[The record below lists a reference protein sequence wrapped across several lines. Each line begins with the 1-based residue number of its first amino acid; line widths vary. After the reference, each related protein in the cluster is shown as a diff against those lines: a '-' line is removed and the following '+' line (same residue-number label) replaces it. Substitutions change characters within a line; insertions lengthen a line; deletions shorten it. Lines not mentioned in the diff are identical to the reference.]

1 MGFFSPEAT
10 SSGRSEF
17 SGQPSLLRTEDLKM
31 RSISVL
37 ALVAALPVLALPSQ
51 VLAAETVDAANE
63 VDQVV
68 VTAGRAADKL
78 SEVPVS
84 MTVITAET
92 LRQRQAVVV
101 SDLLSRTPG
110 VTVTRNGG
118 VGGSTQVRI
127 RGAETDQTAV
137 LIDGVKLNDPS
148 TTGGGYN
155 FATLLAGDVD
165 RIEVLRG
172 PQSTLWG
179 SQAIG
184 GVVSMITK
192 TPDGPLSGDAV
203 VEGGSRA
210 TAYARVGVGAG
221 GAWGGW
227 RLAAGSYTTA
237 GVSNFDEAMGGK
249 EKDGY
254 HNTAVSGRVD
264 LNVTDW
270 ASLDARLS
278 YAAGR
283 NEFDGFPAPAFA
295 FADTAEYGKTKELVS
310 YLGAR
315 LSNFD
320 GALNSRIG
328 YSYTQTDR
336 DNYNP
341 DQAVTTKTFD
351 ARGTDNSLEYQGT
364 WTINPVWRAVFG
376 AETERSWFRTAAP
389 SDFDPSPTPG
399 RHAASMDSVYGQLR
413 AKLVEGLTLTGG
425 VRHDDHDTFGG
436 ATTFQAGAAWSPNAG
451 TTVFRANYGEGF
463 KAPSLY
469 QLYSDYGT
477 VTLAKYGVPELKP
490 EEAKSWDLGVEH
502 AVLDGRLR
510 GSIIYFDRDTT
521 NQIDFLSS
529 NAVPSGGYYANTAKA
544 RTKGVELEGSFEVNS
559 ALTLSG
565 NYTSMDPVNRSPG
578 ANYGKDLTRRAGET
592 ASADAELNLQN
603 GLTAG
608 LTMQY
613 VGYSFDNAANTRRLK
628 SYVLTDVRIAYPIND
643 TFELYGRVENLFDQ
657 QYETLYRYG
666 TLGRGAFAGVRA
678 RF

>member
-1 MGFFSPEAT
+1 
-10 SSGRSEF
+10 
-17 SGQPSLLRTEDLKM
+17 M
-31 RSISVL
+31 RPISIL
-37 ALVAALPVLALPSQ
+37 ALVAALPALALPALALPTQ
-51 VLAAETVDAANE
+51 VLAAEPLDEANA

-84 MTVITAET
+84 MTVITAQT
-92 LRQRQAVVV
+92 LRQRQVVVV

-127 RGAETDQTAV
+127 RGAESDQTAV

-148 TTGGGYN
+148 ATGGGYN

-192 TPDGPLSGDAV
+192 TPDGPLSGDAT

-237 GVSNFDEAMGGK
+237 GVSNFDQALGGK

-254 HNTAVSGRVD
+254 HNAAVSGRLD

-270 ASLDARLS
+270 ASFDARLS
-278 YAAGR
+278 YARGR

-295 FADTAEYGKTKELVS
+295 FADTAEYGRTQELVS

-336 DNYNP
+336 DNYDPN
-341 DQAVTTKTFD
+341 QAVTTKTFD
-351 ARGTDNSLEYQGT
+351 AKGTDNSLEYQGT
-364 WTINPVWRAVFG
+364 WTISPAWRAVFG
-376 AETERSWFRTAAP
+376 AETERTWFRTAAP
-389 SDFDPSPTPG
+389 SSFDPSPTSD
-399 RHAASMDSVYGQLR
+399 RHATGMDSVYGQLR
-413 AKLVEGLTLTGG
+413 AKPVEGLTLTGG
-425 VRHDDHDTFGG
+425 VRHDDHDTFGS
-436 ATTFQAGAAWSPNAG
+436 ATTYQAGATWSPDGG

-469 QLYSDYGT
+469 QLYSPYGSET
-477 VTLAKYGVPELKP
+477 LRYKYSDIVTALKP

-510 GSIIYFDRDTT
+510 GSITYFDRDTT

-529 NAVPSGGYYANTAKA
+529 IAVPSFGFYANIAKA
-544 RTKGVELEGSFEVNS
+544 RTKGVELEGAYEVNS
-559 ALTLSG
+559 VLTVSG

-578 ANYGKDLTRRAGET
+578 SNYGKDLVRRAGET
-592 ASADAELNLQN
+592 ASADAELTLPN
-603 GLTAG
+603 GLTG
-608 LTMQY
+608 GVTMQY
-613 VGYSFDNAANTRRLK
+613 VGHSFDNASNTRRLK

-657 QYETLYRYG
+657 HYETLYRYG

>member
-1 MGFFSPEAT
+1 
-10 SSGRSEF
+10 
-17 SGQPSLLRTEDLKM
+17 M

-37 ALVAALPVLALPSQ
+37 ALVAALPALTSPSL
-51 VLAAETVDAANE
+51 VLAAETADAANA

-68 VTAGRAADKL
+68 VTAGRADDKL

-84 MTVITAET
+84 MTIIDAGA
-92 LRQRQAVVV
+92 LRRQQAVVV

-148 TTGGGYN
+148 ATGGGYN
-155 FATLLAGDVD
+155 FATLLAGDVG

-184 GVVSMITK
+184 GVVNMITV
-192 TPDGPLSGDAV
+192 TPDGPLSGDAT

-221 GAWGGW
+221 GDWGGW

-237 GVSNFDEAMGGK
+237 GVSNFDQAMGGK

-254 HNTAVSGRVD
+254 HNTSVSGRLD
-264 LNVTDW
+264 LNVTDGT
-270 ASLDARLS
+270 SLDARLS
-278 YAAGR
+278 YASGR
-283 NEFDGFPAPAFA
+283 NEFDGFPAPLFA

-320 GALNSRIG
+320 GALKSRVG
-328 YSYTQTDR
+328 YAYTRTDR
-336 DNYNP
+336 DNDDP
-341 DQAVTTKTFD
+341 SQTPAKTFD
-351 ARGTDNSLEYQGT
+351 ARGTDNSLQYQGT
-364 WTINPVWRAVFG
+364 WTINPIWRAVFG

-389 SDFDPSPTPG
+389 SSFDPNPTPG
-399 RHAASMDSVYGQLR
+399 RHATGMDSVYGQVQ
-413 AKLVEGLTLTGG
+413 AKPIEGLTLTGG

-436 ATTFQAGAAWSPNAG
+436 ATTYQAGAVWTPNAG
-451 TTVFRANYGEGF
+451 ATVIRANYGEGF

-469 QLYSDYGT
+469 QLYSDYGNT
-477 VTLAKYGVPELKP
+477 GLKP
-490 EEAKSWDLGVEH
+490 EEAKSWDVSVEH
-502 AVLDGRLR
+502 SLLEGRLR
-510 GSIIYFDRDTT
+510 GSITYFNRDTT
-521 NQIDFLSS
+521 NQIDFLS
-529 NAVPSGGYYANTAKA
+529 NNTPPNFGGYANTAKTQA
-544 RTKGVELEGSFEVNS
+544 DGVEVEGSLAVS
-559 ALTLSG
+559 SLLTLSA
-565 NYTSMDPVNRSPG
+565 NYTNMDAINKSAG
-578 ANYGKDLTRRAGET
+578 ANHGKDLARRAGET
-592 ASADAELNLQN
+592 ASADAELTLPC
-603 GLTAG
+603 GLTG
-608 LTMQY
+608 GVTMQY
-613 VGYSFDNAANTRRLK
+613 VGHSFDNAANTRRLK

-657 QYETLYRYG
+657 QYETIYRYG
-666 TLGRGAFAGVRA
+666 ALGRGAFAGVRA

>member
-1 MGFFSPEAT
+1 
-10 SSGRSEF
+10 
-17 SGQPSLLRTEDLKM
+17 M

-37 ALVAALPVLALPSQ
+37 ALVAALPALGLPSLA
-51 VLAAETVDAANE
+51 LAAETADDANA

-68 VTAGRAADKL
+68 VTAGRASDKL
-78 SEVPVS
+78 SETPVS
-84 MTVITAET
+84 TTVITAET

-148 TTGGGYN
+148 STGGGYN

-192 TPDGPLSGDAV
+192 TPDGPLSGDAT

-221 GAWGGW
+221 GDWGGW

-254 HNTAVSGRVD
+254 HNTAVSGRLD
-264 LNVTDW
+264 LKVAEW
-270 ASLDARLS
+270 ATLDARLS

-310 YLGAR
+310 YLGTR
-315 LSNFD
+315 LSSFD
-320 GALNSRIG
+320 GALESRIG
-328 YSYTQTDR
+328 YAYTQTDR

-351 ARGTDNSLEYQGT
+351 ARGTDSSLEYQGT

-376 AETERSWFRTAAP
+376 AETERTWFRTAAP
-389 SDFDPSPTPG
+389 SDFDPNPTAD
-399 RHAASMDSVYGQLR
+399 RHATGMDSVYGQLQ
-413 AKLVEGLTLTGG
+413 AKPGAGLTLTGG
-425 VRHDDHDTFGG
+425 VRYDDHDTFGS
-436 ATTFQAGAAWSPNAG
+436 ATTFQAGATWTPNGGA
-451 TTVFRANYGEGF
+451 TIFRANYGEGF

-469 QLYSDYGT
+469 QLYSDYGNT
-477 VTLAKYGVPELKP
+477 DLKP
-490 EEAKSWDLGVEH
+490 EEAKSWDIGVEH
-502 AVLDGRLR
+502 SVLDGRLR
-510 GSIIYFDRDTT
+510 GSITYFDRDTT
-521 NQIDFLSS
+521 NQIDFLS
-529 NAVPSGGYYANTAKA
+529 NNTPPNFGGYANTAKTRA
-544 RTKGVELEGSFEVNS
+544 DGVEVEGSFEVNS
-559 ALTLSG
+559 LLTLSG
-565 NYTSMDPVNRSPG
+565 NYTNMDAVNKSAG
-578 ANYGKDLTRRAGET
+578 ANYGKDLVRRAGET
-592 ASADAELNLQN
+592 ASADAELSLPN
-603 GLTAG
+603 GLTG
-608 LTMQY
+608 GVTMQY
-613 VGYSFDNAANTRRLK
+613 VGHSFDNAANTRRLK
-628 SYVLTDVRIAYPIND
+628 SYVLTDVRVSYPIND
-643 TFELYGRVENLFDQ
+643 TFELYGRIENLFDQ

>member
-10 SSGRSEF
+10 SSGWSEF
-17 SGQPSLLRTEDLKM
+17 SDRPSLPRSKDLNM

-51 VLAAETVDAANE
+51 VLAADAVEASSE
-63 VDQVV
+63 VDQIV

-127 RGAETDQTAV
+127 RGAESDQTAV

-148 TTGGGYN
+148 STGGGYN

-210 TAYARVGVGAG
+210 TAYGRVGVGAG
-221 GAWGGW
+221 GTWGGW

-254 HNTAVSGRVD
+254 HNTAISGRLD

-270 ASLDARLS
+270 AALDARLS

-389 SDFDPSPTPG
+389 SDFDPNPTPG
-399 RHAASMDSVYGQLR
+399 RHAASMDSVYGQLQ

-436 ATTFQAGAAWSPNAG
+436 ATTYQAGAAWSLNGGA
-451 TTVFRANYGEGF
+451 TVLRANYGEGF

-469 QLYSDYGT
+469 QLYSDYGNT
-477 VTLAKYGVPELKP
+477 ALKP
-490 EEAKSWDLGVEH
+490 EEAKSWDIGVEH
-502 AVLDGRLR
+502 SVLDGRLR
-510 GSIIYFDRDTT
+510 GSIIYFSRDTK
-521 NQIDFLSS
+521 NQIDFLS
-529 NAVPSGGYYANTAKA
+529 NNTPPNFGGYANTAKTQA
-544 RTKGVELEGSFEVNS
+544 DGVEVEGSFEVS
-559 ALTLSG
+559 SLLTLSA
-565 NYTSMDPVNRSPG
+565 NYTNMDAINKSAG
-578 ANYGKDLTRRAGET
+578 ANYGKDLVRRAGET
-592 ASADAELNLQN
+592 ANADAELNLPN

-608 LTMQY
+608 VTMQY
-613 VGYSFDNAANTRRLK
+613 VGHSFDNAANTRRLK
-628 SYVLTDVRIAYPIND
+628 SYVLTDVRVSYPIND

>member
-1 MGFFSPEAT
+1 
-10 SSGRSEF
+10 
-17 SGQPSLLRTEDLKM
+17 M
-31 RSISVL
+31 RPISIL
-37 ALVAALPVLALPSQ
+37 ALVAALPALALPALVLPSQ
-51 VLAAETVDAANE
+51 VLAAEPLDETNA

-68 VTAGRAADKL
+68 VTAGRSTDKL

-84 MTVITAET
+84 MTVITAQT

-110 VTVTRNGG
+110 VSVTRNGG

-127 RGAETDQTAV
+127 RGAESDQTAV

-148 TTGGGYN
+148 ATGGGYN

-192 TPDGPLSGDAV
+192 TPDGPLSGDAT

-237 GVSNFDEAMGGK
+237 GVSNFDKAMGGQ

-254 HNTAVSGRVD
+254 RNAAVSGRLD

-270 ASLDARLS
+270 AALDARLS
-278 YAAGR
+278 YARGR
-283 NEFDGFPAPAFA
+283 NEYDSSLPAPPYALG
-295 FADTAEYGKTKELVS
+295 DTADYGKTRELVG
-310 YLGAR
+310 YVGTR

-320 GALNSRIG
+320 GALSSRIG
-328 YSYTQTDR
+328 YAYTQTDR
-336 DNYNP
+336 DNYDP
-341 DQAVTTKTFD
+341 TLSAPKTFD
-351 ARGTDNSLEYQGT
+351 SRGTDNSLEYQGT

-376 AETERSWFRTAAP
+376 AETERTWFRTASP
-389 SDFDPSPTPG
+389 SFNPDVD
-399 RHAASMDSVYGQLR
+399 RHATGMDSVYGQLQ
-413 AKLVEGLTLTGG
+413 AKPVEGLTLTGG

-436 ATTFQAGAAWSPNAG
+436 ATTYQAGATWSPNGGA
-451 TTVFRANYGEGF
+451 TVFRANYGEGF

-469 QLYSDYGT
+469 QLYSDYGNID
-477 VTLAKYGVPELKP
+477 LKP
-490 EEAKSWDLGVEH
+490 EAAKSWDLSVEH
-502 AVLDGRLR
+502 SLLDGRLR
-510 GSIIYFDRDTT
+510 GAITYFNRDTK
-521 NQIDFLSS
+521 NQIDFLS
-529 NAVPSGGYYANTAKA
+529 NNTPPNYGGYANTAKTQA
-544 RTKGVELEGSFEVNS
+544 DGVEVEGSFEVNTR
-559 ALTLSG
+559 LTLSA
-565 NYTSMDPVNRSPG
+565 NYTNMDAVNRSAGP
-578 ANYGKDLTRRAGET
+578 NYGKDLARRAGET
-592 ASADAELNLQN
+592 ASADAELSFAN
-603 GLTAG
+603 GLTG
-608 LTMQY
+608 GVTMQY
-613 VGYSFDNAANTRRLK
+613 VGHSFDNPSNTRRLK
-628 SYVLTDVRIAYPIND
+628 SYVLTDVRIAYPINE

-657 QYETLYRYG
+657 HYETLYGYG

>member
-1 MGFFSPEAT
+1 
-10 SSGRSEF
+10 
-17 SGQPSLLRTEDLKM
+17 LLRTEDLKM

-37 ALVAALPVLALPSQ
+37 ALVAALPALALPTFA
-51 VLAAETVDAANE
+51 VAADIDTPTE
-63 VDQVV
+63 VDQIVI
-68 VTAGRAADKL
+68 TAGRAADKL
-78 SEVPVS
+78 SETPVS
-84 MTVITAET
+84 TTVIDAET

-110 VTVTRNGG
+110 VSVTRNGG

-127 RGAETDQTAV
+127 RGAESDQTAV
-137 LIDGVKLNDPS
+137 LIDGVKLADPS
-148 TTGGGYN
+148 ATGGGYN
-155 FATLLAGDVD
+155 FATLLAGDIS

-184 GVVSMITK
+184 GVINLITE
-192 TPDGPLSGDAV
+192 TPTGPLAGKAV

-210 TAYARVGVGAG
+210 TAYAKLGVGAG
-221 GAWGGW
+221 GDWGGW

-237 GVSNFDEAMGGK
+237 GVSNFDEAMGGR

-254 HNTAVSGRVD
+254 HNASVSGR
-264 LNVTDW
+264 LNLNLTDW

-283 NEFDGFPAPAFA
+283 NEYDGFPAPLFA
-295 FADTAEYGKTKELVS
+295 FADDPEYGKTKELVS

-328 YSYTQTDR
+328 YAYTQTDR
-336 DNYNP
+336 DMYDP
-341 DQAVTTKTFD
+341 SSSVPKTFD

-376 AETERSWFRTAAP
+376 AETERSWFRSASP
-389 SDFDPSPTPG
+389 SFSPDVD
-399 RHAASMDSVYGQLR
+399 RHATGMDSVYGQLQ
-413 AKLVEGLTLTGG
+413 AKPIDGLTLTGG

-436 ATTFQAGAAWSPNAG
+436 ATTYQAGAAWSPNGGA
-451 TTVFRANYGEGF
+451 TVVRANYGEGF

-469 QLYSDYGT
+469 QLYSDYGNT
-477 VTLAKYGVPELKP
+477 DLKP

-502 AVLDGRLR
+502 SLLEGRLR
-510 GSIIYFDRDTT
+510 GSIIYFSRDTK
-521 NQIDFLSS
+521 NQIDFLS
-529 NAVPSGGYYANTAKA
+529 NNTPPNYGGYANTAK
-544 RTKGVELEGSFEVNS
+544 TKADGVEVEAGFKVSS
-559 ALTLSG
+559 ALTLSA
-565 NYTSMDPVNRSPG
+565 NYTNMDAVNRSAG
-578 ANYGKDLTRRAGET
+578 ANYGKDLARRAGET
-592 ASADAELNLQN
+592 ASADAEVTLPN
-603 GLTAG
+603 GLTG
-608 LTMQY
+608 GVTMQY
-613 VGYSFDNAANTRRLK
+613 VGHSFDNASNTRRLK
-628 SYVLTDVRIAYPIND
+628 SYVLTDVRIAYPVND
-643 TFELYGRVENLFDQ
+643 TFELYGRIENLFDQ

-678 RF
+678 KF

>member
-10 SSGRSEF
+10 SSGWSEF
-17 SGQPSLLRTEDLKM
+17 SDRPSLPRSKDLNM

-37 ALVAALPVLALPSQ
+37 ALVAALPVLTLPSQ
-51 VLAAETVDAANE
+51 VLAADAVEASSE
-63 VDQVV
+63 VDQIV

-127 RGAETDQTAV
+127 RGAESDQTAV

-148 TTGGGYN
+148 STGGGYN

-210 TAYARVGVGAG
+210 TAYGRVGVGAG
-221 GAWGGW
+221 GTWGGW

-254 HNTAVSGRVD
+254 HNTAISGRLD

-270 ASLDARLS
+270 AALDARLS

-389 SDFDPSPTPG
+389 SDFDPTPTPG
-399 RHAASMDSVYGQLR
+399 RHAASMDSVYGQLQ

-436 ATTFQAGAAWSPNAG
+436 ATTYQAGAAWSLNGGA
-451 TTVFRANYGEGF
+451 TVLRANYGEGF

-469 QLYSDYGT
+469 QLYSDYGNT
-477 VTLAKYGVPELKP
+477 SLKP
-490 EEAKSWDLGVEH
+490 EEAKSWDIGIEH
-502 AVLDGRLR
+502 SILDGRLR
-510 GSIIYFDRDTT
+510 GSIIYFSRDTK
-521 NQIDFLSS
+521 NQIDFLS
-529 NAVPSGGYYANTAKA
+529 NNTPPNFGGYANTAKTQA
-544 RTKGVELEGSFEVNS
+544 DGVEVEGSFEVS
-559 ALTLSG
+559 SLLTLSA
-565 NYTSMDPVNRSPG
+565 NYTSMDAVNKSAG
-578 ANYGKDLTRRAGET
+578 ANYGKDLVRRAGET
-592 ASADAELNLQN
+592 ANADAELNLPN

-608 LTMQY
+608 VTMQY
-613 VGYSFDNAANTRRLK
+613 VGHSFDNAANTRRLK
-628 SYVLTDVRIAYPIND
+628 SYVLTDVRVSYPIND

>member
-1 MGFFSPEAT
+1 
-10 SSGRSEF
+10 
-17 SGQPSLLRTEDLKM
+17 M
-31 RSISVL
+31 RSTSIL
-37 ALVAALPVLALPSQ
+37 ALVAALPALALPSQ
-51 VLAAETVDAANE
+51 VLAADAVDAPSE
-63 VDQVV
+63 VDQIV

-78 SEVPVS
+78 SETPVS
-84 MTVITAET
+84 MTVIDAET

-127 RGAETDQTAV
+127 RGAESDQTAV
-137 LIDGVKLNDPS
+137 LIDGVKLSDPS
-148 TTGGGYN
+148 ATGGGYN

-192 TPDGPLSGDAV
+192 TPDGPLAGDAT

-221 GAWGGW
+221 GDWGGW

-237 GVSNFDEAMGGK
+237 GVSNFDQALGGK

-254 HNTAVSGRVD
+254 RNTALSGRLD
-264 LNVTDW
+264 LKATDW

-278 YAAGR
+278 YAKGR
-283 NEFDGFPAPAFA
+283 NEFDGFPAPLFS

-336 DNYNP
+336 DNYDP
-341 DQAVTTKTFD
+341 SQAVTTKTFD
-351 ARGTDNSLEYQGT
+351 AKGTDNSLEYQGT

-376 AETERSWFRTAAP
+376 VSTERSWFRTAAP
-389 SDFDPSPTPG
+389 SSFDPTPTPD
-399 RHAASMDSVYGQLR
+399 RHATGMDSVYGQLQ
-413 AKLVEGLTLTGG
+413 AKLAPGLTLTGG

-436 ATTFQAGAAWSPNAG
+436 ATTYQAGATWSPNGGA
-451 TTVFRANYGEGF
+451 TVIRANYGEGF

-469 QLYSDYGT
+469 QLYSDYGNT
-477 VTLAKYGVPELKP
+477 SLKP
-490 EEAKSWDLGVEH
+490 EEARSWDVSVEH
-502 AVLDGRLR
+502 SVLDGRLR
-510 GSIIYFDRDTT
+510 GAITYFNRDTK
-521 NQIDFLSS
+521 NQIDFMS
-529 NAVPSGGYYANTAKA
+529 NNTPPNFGGYANTAKTQA
-544 RTKGVELEGSFEVNS
+544 DGVEVEGSFEVNS
-559 ALTLSG
+559 VLTLSA
-565 NYTSMDPVNRSPG
+565 NYTNMDAVNRSAGP
-578 ANYGKDLTRRAGET
+578 NYGKDLARRAGET
-592 ASADAELNLQN
+592 ASADAELSLPN
-603 GLTAG
+603 GLTG
-608 LTMQY
+608 GVTMQY
-613 VGYSFDNAANTRRLK
+613 VGHSFDNASNTRRLK
-628 SYVLTDVRIAYPIND
+628 SYVLTDVRISYPIND
-643 TFELYGRVENLFDQ
+643 TFELYGRIENLFDQ

>member
-1 MGFFSPEAT
+1 
-10 SSGRSEF
+10 
-17 SGQPSLLRTEDLKM
+17 M

-37 ALVAALPVLALPSQ
+37 ALVAALPALALPSL
-51 VLAAETVDAANE
+51 VLADTVEAVDA

-78 SEVPVS
+78 SETPVS

-148 TTGGGYN
+148 STGGGYN

-184 GVVSMITK
+184 GVVSMLTK
-192 TPDGPLSGDAV
+192 TPDGPLSGDATI
-203 VEGGSRA
+203 EGGSRA

-227 RLAAGSYTTA
+227 RVAAGSYTTA
-237 GVSNFDEAMGGK
+237 GISNFNETRGGK

-278 YAAGR
+278 YAEGR
-283 NEFDGFPAPAFA
+283 NEYDSSLPTPPYALG
-295 FADTAEYGKTKELVS
+295 DTADYGKTKELVG
-310 YLGAR
+310 YVGTR
-315 LSNFD
+315 LTNFD
-320 GALNSRIG
+320 GALESRIG
-328 YSYTQTDR
+328 YAYTQTDR

-341 DQAVTTKTFD
+341 AQAEPKTFD
-351 ARGTDNSLEYQGT
+351 SRGTDSSLEYQGT

-376 AETERSWFRTAAP
+376 AETERTWFRTA
-389 SDFDPSPTPG
+389 SPPYDTVG
-399 RHAASMDSVYGQLR
+399 SRHAVGMDSVYGQLQ
-413 AKLVEGLTLTGG
+413 AKPAEGLTLTGG

-436 ATTFQAGAAWSPNAG
+436 ATTYQAGATWSPNSGA
-451 TTVFRANYGEGF
+451 TIFRANYGEGF

-469 QLYSDYGT
+469 QIYSPYGNSD
-477 VTLAKYGVPELKP
+477 LKP
-490 EEAKSWDLGVEH
+490 EEAKSWDLSVEQSL
-502 AVLDGRLR
+502 LDGRVR
-510 GSIIYFDRDTT
+510 GSITYFNRDTK
-521 NQIDFLSS
+521 NQIDFLS
-529 NAVPSGGYYANTAKA
+529 NNTPPNFGGYANTAKTQA
-544 RTKGVELEGSFEVNS
+544 DGVEIEGSVEVNS
-559 ALTLSG
+559 LLTLSA
-565 NYTSMDPVNRSPG
+565 NYTNMDAVNKSAG
-578 ANYGKDLTRRAGET
+578 SNYGKDLARRAGET
-592 ASADAELNLQN
+592 ASADAELNLPN
-603 GLTAG
+603 GLTG
-608 LTMQY
+608 GVTVQY
-613 VGYSFDNAANTRRLK
+613 VGHSFNNASNTQRLK
-628 SYVLTDVRIAYPIND
+628 SYVLTDVRVSYPINE
-643 TFELYGRVENLFDQ
+643 TFELYGRIENLFDQ
-657 QYETLYRYG
+657 QYETITNYG